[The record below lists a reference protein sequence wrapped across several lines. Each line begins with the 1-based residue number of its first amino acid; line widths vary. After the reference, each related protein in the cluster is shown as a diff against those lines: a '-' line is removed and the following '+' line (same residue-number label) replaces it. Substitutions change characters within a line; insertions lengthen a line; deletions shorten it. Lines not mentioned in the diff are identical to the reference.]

1 MQSLIH
7 SGMSYADVEVTLL
20 AFFPDSSQIIL
31 MPKYYHQPHL
41 IHFFYLFLFSTTK
54 KRPQKIVFN
63 YFVTNNLFLISLS
76 DVIFHSH

>member
-20 AFFPDSSQIIL
+20 AFFLDLSQIIL

-41 IHFFYLFLFSTTK
+41 IHFF
-54 KRPQKIVFN
+54 I
-63 YFVTNNLFLISLS
+63 YFYFQQQRKDLKNCIQ
-76 DVIFHSH
+76 